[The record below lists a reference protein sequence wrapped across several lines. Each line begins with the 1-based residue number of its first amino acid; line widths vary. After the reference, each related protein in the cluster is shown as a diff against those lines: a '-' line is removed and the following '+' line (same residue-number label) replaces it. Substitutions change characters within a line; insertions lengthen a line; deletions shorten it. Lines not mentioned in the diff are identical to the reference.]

1 MRGNRFHPGVLGCR
15 VSSPI
20 RNLWFTS
27 LLSGAR
33 MFGSRDNDAVRN
45 PLRPYLD
52 ERIDDT

>member
-1 MRGNRFHPGVLGCR
+1 MRGNRFHPGVLGYR

>member
-1 MRGNRFHPGVLGCR
+1 
-15 VSSPI
+15 
-20 RNLWFTS
+20 
-27 LLSGAR
+27 